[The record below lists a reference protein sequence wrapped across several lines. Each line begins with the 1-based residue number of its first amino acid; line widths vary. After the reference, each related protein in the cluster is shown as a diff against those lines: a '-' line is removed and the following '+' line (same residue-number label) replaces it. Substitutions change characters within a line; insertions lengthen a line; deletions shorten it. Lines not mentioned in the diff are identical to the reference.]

1 MAKTPEAN
9 IIKLP
14 NISASVPQLKAC
26 IKELQKAGFNLPE
39 YPESPSNAEEQKIKG
54 IYDLRW
60 QWVQDLQNRNLV
72 NTVKVHTDY
81 NIADL
86 LTKCH
91 SRAVFNRHLDL
102 VKSKAEQLSQQV
114 HCGGA

>member
-1 MAKTPEAN
+1 MSTD
-9 IIKLP
+9 
-14 NISASVPQLKAC
+14 S
-26 IKELQKAGFNLPE
+26 
-39 YPESPSNAEEQKIKG
+39 KIKG
-54 IYDLRW
+54 IYDLLW
-60 QWVQDLQNRNLV
+60 QWVHDLQNRSLV
-72 NTVKVHTDY
+72 NTIKDQTDY

-102 VKSKAEQLSQQV
+102 VKAKAEQLSQQV